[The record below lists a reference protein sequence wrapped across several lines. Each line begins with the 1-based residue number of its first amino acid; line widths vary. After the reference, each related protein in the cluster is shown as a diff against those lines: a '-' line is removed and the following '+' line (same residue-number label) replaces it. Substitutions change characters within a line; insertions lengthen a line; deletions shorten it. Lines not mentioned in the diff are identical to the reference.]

1 MWGRVLSLG
10 WMKSGKDHPPRPVP
24 ERASSTAR
32 VVQGR
37 RLDIA
42 LMVVGATVLLGS
54 ALLAERGVYGWEV
67 AIFQAVNG
75 LPGSLR
81 PLLWVLNQYGT
92 AITIPVATVVAL
104 AFRRWVLAA
113 ALAISGVTV
122 YVLAKVIKGY
132 VDRGRPSALIE
143 SVVEREPFSPE
154 SLGYPSG
161 HAAVAWAITI
171 IVLAFMGRPWRRV
184 AIVLAIVVPVV
195 RMYVAAHLPLDLI
208 GGAALGVFVAS
219 AVSLVLRVPRHAT
232 AEDP

>member
-1 MWGRVLSLG
+1 MVRI
-10 WMKSGKDHPPRPVP
+10 
-24 ERASSTAR
+24 
-32 VVQGR
+32 VQGR
-37 RLDIA
+37 RLDFV
-42 LMVVGATVLLGS
+42 LMVVGAAVLVGT

-92 AITIPVATVVAL
+92 AITIPVATVMAL

>member
-1 MWGRVLSLG
+1 M
-10 WMKSGKDHPPRPVP
+10 
-24 ERASSTAR
+24 
-32 VVQGR
+32 
-37 RLDIA
+37 
-42 LMVVGATVLLGS
+42 LMVAGATVLVAS

-113 ALAISGVTV
+113 ALAMSGVTV

-132 VDRGRPSALIE
+132 VGRGRPSALVE

>member
-1 MWGRVLSLG
+1 MA
-10 WMKSGKDHPPRPVP
+10 K
-24 ERASSTAR
+24 

-37 RLDIA
+37 MLDIV
-42 LMVVGATVLLGS
+42 LMVVGATVLVVS

-92 AITIPVATVVAL
+92 AITIPVATVIAL

-113 ALAISGVTV
+113 ALAMSGVTV

-132 VDRGRPSALIE
+132 VGRGRPSALVE

-219 AVSLVLRVPRHAT
+219 AVSLVLRVPRDAT

>member
-1 MWGRVLSLG
+1 MV
-10 WMKSGKDHPPRPVP
+10 
-24 ERASSTAR
+24 R

-37 RLDIA
+37 RLDIV
-42 LMVVGATVLLGS
+42 LTVVGATVLVGS

-132 VDRGRPSALIE
+132 VGRGRPSALIE
-143 SVVEREPFSPE
+143 NVVEREPFSPE

-208 GGAALGVFVAS
+208 GGAAVGVFVAS

>member
-1 MWGRVLSLG
+1 
-10 WMKSGKDHPPRPVP
+10 MKSR
-24 ERASSTAR
+24 RAAQSWS
-32 VVQGR
+32 
-37 RLDIA
+37 LDIL
-42 LMVVGATVLLGS
+42 LMAVATTVLVAS

-92 AITIPVATVVAL
+92 AITIPVATVIAL

-113 ALAISGVTV
+113 ALAMSGVTV

-132 VDRGRPSALIE
+132 VGRGRPSALVE
-143 SVVEREPFSPE
+143 SVVEREPFSAE

-171 IVLAFMGRPWRRV
+171 IVLAFMGRPWRRIAV
-184 AIVLAIVVPVV
+184 VLAIVVPVV

>member
-1 MWGRVLSLG
+1 V
-10 WMKSGKDHPPRPVP
+10 
-24 ERASSTAR
+24 
-32 VVQGR
+32 
-37 RLDIA
+37 
-42 LMVVGATVLLGS
+42 LMVVGATVLVGS

-75 LPGSLR
+75 LPGILR

-132 VDRGRPSALIE
+132 VGRGRPSALVE

-208 GGAALGVFVAS
+208 GGAAVGVFVAS

>member
-1 MWGRVLSLG
+1 VL
-10 WMKSGKDHPPRPVP
+10 
-24 ERASSTAR
+24 
-32 VVQGR
+32 
-37 RLDIA
+37 I
-42 LMVVGATVLLGS
+42 VVGATVLVGS

-132 VDRGRPSALIE
+132 VGRGRPSALIE
-143 SVVEREPFSPE
+143 NVVEREPFSPE

-208 GGAALGVFVAS
+208 GGAAVGVFVAS

>member
-1 MWGRVLSLG
+1 MTSGR
-10 WMKSGKDHPPRPVP
+10 DHPPRSVP
-24 ERASSTAR
+24 ERASPMVR
-32 VVQGR
+32 VVQGW
-37 RLDIA
+37 RLDIV
-42 LMVVGATVLLGS
+42 LMVVGASVLVGS

-92 AITIPVATVVAL
+92 AITIPVATIIAL

-219 AVSLVLRVPRHAT
+219 AVSLVLRVPRRAT

>member
-1 MWGRVLSLG
+1 MTSGRAAQS
-10 WMKSGKDHPPRPVP
+10 W
-24 ERASSTAR
+24 
-32 VVQGR
+32 
-37 RLDIA
+37 RLDIV
-42 LMVVGATVLLGS
+42 LMVVATTVLVAS

-75 LPGSLR
+75 LPVSLR
-81 PLLWVLNQYGT
+81 PFLWVLNQYGT
-92 AITIPVATVVAL
+92 AITIPVATVIAL

-113 ALAISGVTV
+113 ALAMSGVTV

-132 VDRGRPSALIE
+132 VGRGRPSALVE
-143 SVVEREPFSPE
+143 SVVEREPFSAE

-171 IVLAFMGRPWRRV
+171 IVLAFMGRPWRRI

>member
-1 MWGRVLSLG
+1 M
-10 WMKSGKDHPPRPVP
+10 
-24 ERASSTAR
+24 
-32 VVQGR
+32 
-37 RLDIA
+37 
-42 LMVVGATVLLGS
+42 LMVVGATVLVGS

-113 ALAISGVTV
+113 ALAMSGVTV

-132 VDRGRPSALIE
+132 VGRGRPSALIE
-143 SVVEREPFSPE
+143 NVVEREPFSPE

-232 AEDP
+232 TEDP